1 MIKDKFNR
9 SGKEQYR
16 QLDTPKTEE
25 KTTTVNTEGNKSE
38 APKKKKNII
47 RVFHAQ
53 NASDGG
59 KGRRKPAAGER
70 KGPARPQNGG
80 QRSAGANTRNGESG
94 EQRNGQSGQ
103 NRTQG
108 GRPQGNRPEGRRDGN
123 RDGRTFEGRRD
134 GGNRFGGN
142 RSQNGEGR
150 PARQG
155 EGNRAHV
162 RMTEEA
168 EAVSAVEQT
177 VAREVRAEALKEE
190 ETEEIVS
197 AVEQTV
203 AREARADVPKAEEAE
218 TTVSAEQTVVARAA
232 DSVRD
237 REEAVA
243 LQMLYSLRS

>member
-1 MIKDKFNR
+1 MHRMPATAVKEEENR
-9 SGKEQYR
+9 QQARKKARHVPRTADSVRQARVQEITNPASRETLRAEQTVLRAEDRRVIVRKEEE
-16 QLDTPKTEE
+16 TATVTEE
-25 KTTTVNTEGNKSE
+25 ASREEETVETVLVETVPRMVRDVRQDRVKETE
-38 APKKKKNII
+38 
-47 RVFHAQ
+47 
-53 NASDGG
+53 D
-59 KGRRKPAAGER
+59 
-70 KGPARPQNGG
+70 
-80 QRSAGANTRNGESG
+80 
-94 EQRNGQSGQ
+94 
-103 NRTQG
+103 
-108 GRPQGNRPEGRRDGN
+108 
-123 RDGRTFEGRRD
+123 
-134 GGNRFGGN
+134 
-142 RSQNGEGR
+142 
-150 PARQG
+150 
-155 EGNRAHV
+155 HV

-190 ETEEIVS
+190 ETEETVS

>member
-1 MIKDKFNR
+1 M
-9 SGKEQYR
+9 
-16 QLDTPKTEE
+16 DTPKTEE
-25 KTTTVNTEGNKSE
+25 KTTTVNAEGNKSE

-59 KGRRKPAAGER
+59 KGRRKPAAGEK
-70 KGPARPQNGG
+70 KGPARSQNGG
-80 QRSAGANTRNGESG
+80 QRPAGQGTRNNESG
-94 EQRNGQSGQ
+94 EQR
-103 NRTQG
+103 
-108 GRPQGNRPEGRRDGN
+108 
-123 RDGRTFEGRRD
+123 
-134 GGNRFGGN
+134 
-142 RSQNGEGR
+142 
-150 PARQG
+150 
-155 EGNRAHV
+155 
-162 RMTEEA
+162 
-168 EAVSAVEQT
+168 
-177 VAREVRAEALKEE
+177 REVRAEVLKEE
-190 ETEEIVS
+190 ETEETVS